1 MAKKKYSMNKRQA
14 TKKSKLLNETQVRRF
29 MGLAGL
35 QPLREGGLY
44 EEPMPDDEMAP
55 EDDMGGEEEPL
66 PDDMG
71 GEEEPLPDDE
81 MGGEE
86 GTKEIS
92 QDMVDDAAEALSSLQ
107 ELVDAL
113 GGAADVEGE
122 EEPMPDDMDMD
133 MGGEEEPMPEEEPLP
148 DEEMP
153 EEEEEVMQEA
163 LRGVNVQLSENEV
176 VKEVARRVAKR
187 ILKAKQAQAKLDE
200 ALGNKKP
207 TRRTRRTRRTRKK

>member
-1 MAKKKYSMNKRQA
+1 
-14 TKKSKLLNETQVRRF
+14 
-29 MGLAGL
+29 
-35 QPLREGGLY
+35 LY
-44 EEPMPDDEMAP
+44 EEPLPEEEMAP
-55 EDDMGGEEEPL
+55 EDDIGGEEPI
-66 PDDMG
+66 PDEMG
-71 GEEEPLPDDE
+71 GEEPLPDDE
-81 MGGEE
+81 MGGEEGEE

-122 EEPMPDDMDMD
+122 EEPMPDDMDMGGEEDLD
-133 MGGEEEPMPEEEPLP
+133 MGGEEEALP

-207 TRRTRRTRRTRKK
+207 TRRTRRTRRK

>member
-1 MAKKKYSMNKRQA
+1 MARKKYSKNKRQA

-35 QPLREGGLY
+35 RPLREGGLY
-44 EEPMPDDEMAP
+44 EEEPMPDDEMAP
-55 EDDMGGEEEPL
+55 EDDMGGEEPMPEEEPM

-71 GEEEPLPDDE
+71 GEES
-81 MGGEE
+81 EE

-107 ELVDAL
+107 DLVDAL
-113 GGAADVEGE
+113 GGSADVEGGE
-122 EEPMPDDMDMD
+122 EDLD
-133 MGGEEEPMPEEEPLP
+133 MGGEEDLDIP
-148 DEEMP
+148 DEED
-153 EEEEEVMQEA
+153 EDAEEVIQEA

-187 ILKAKQAQAKLDE
+187 ILKAKQAQARLDE
-200 ALGNKKP
+200 ALGNKKT
-207 TRRTRRTRRTRKK
+207 TRRTRRTRRK